1 MFVATV
7 AVAFALPNVA
17 HADKVDR
24 LSKTLATSE
33 HHKARIGAAV
43 SLGRLQDE
51 RALEPLVK
59 ALEDDN
65 NVVRAVAAAAL
76 GRLGDKRALP
86 ALKKATKDDDELVRK
101 RATEAVA
108 DIRNAVAKKK
118 KDKKAGFGDS
128 GHAVESSPEL
138 YVVVKSAQD
147 KSGGKSSEK
156 VRKKRAK
163 KLKKLMK
170 AELKK
175 SPRVTTS
182 RKQAKKHSLET
193 SNIDISITEFT
204 RKTVGKYVEIECTI
218 RIALSDENDKMLSF
232 LTGGAKVQVPKKTFN
247 RQYLPQ
253 LREEALDNAVKGI
266 HQDLIQ
272 HLRRHNPS

>member
-1 MFVATV
+1 MFV
-7 AVAFALPNVA
+7 FAMPTA
-17 HADKVDR
+17 RADKDKVTR
-24 LSKTLATSE
+24 LAETLSTSK

-43 SLGRLQDE
+43 SLGRLKDE

-59 ALEDDN
+59 ALDDEN
-65 NVVRAVAAAAL
+65 NIVRAVAAAAL

-108 DIRNAVAKKK
+108 DIRSATDKKK
-118 KDKKAGFGDS
+118 EAGFGDDA
-128 GHAVESSPEL
+128 HAVEATPEL

-147 KSGGKSSEK
+147 KSAGSENDS
-156 VRKKRAK
+156 VRTERAK
-163 KLKKLMK
+163 TLKKLMLK
-170 AELKK
+170 ELKK
-175 SPRVTTS
+175 SAKVTTS
-182 RKQAKKHSLET
+182 SKQAKKHSLET

-204 RKTVGKYVEIECTI
+204 SDTVGKYVEIECTI

-253 LREEALDNAVKGI
+253 LREEALENAVKGI

-272 HLRRHNPS
+272 HLQRHNPS